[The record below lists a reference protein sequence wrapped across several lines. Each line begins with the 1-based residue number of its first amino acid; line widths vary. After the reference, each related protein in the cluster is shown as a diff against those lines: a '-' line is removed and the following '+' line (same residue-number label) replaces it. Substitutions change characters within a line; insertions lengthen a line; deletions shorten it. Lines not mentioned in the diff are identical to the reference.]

1 MCREKIKYFQFND
14 WGFLPLS
21 KLLSCKR
28 PVCTLLIIILIFLF
42 ESCIENPI
50 NDKDHVI
57 TPPVISPLYF
67 SYLAWHPTSN
77 WIAVVHS
84 DSVDTNNNGI
94 DDDFFSGI
102 WLIDAETGEKKPF
115 LDLSVSWIAWSKDGY
130 KLAIVIGGQIY
141 TINIPGI
148 DPIEI
153 DTASLTQL
161 TFEGGNFFPSFSPD
175 GEWITYDSNKDS
187 PTYDIWKMRVDG
199 SEKEKIRDTTDW
211 GGGRIPNWSFNNN
224 QIVYQ
229 TFFMDRQAGE
239 IALMDTSGIIIL
251 RLTKDELNDR
261 HPRFSRSGE
270 IIGFLSQP
278 LNGPRAI
285 RLINSDGTNVRRISP
300 DWAYLFDFSPDG
312 SKIAFV
318 LNGPDSSVTGN
329 GQLWTMNTDGS
340 NVFQL
345 TDFKP

>member
-84 DSVDTNNNGI
+84 DSVDTNNDGI

-161 TFEGGNFFPSFSPD
+161 TFESGYFPSFSLD
-175 GEWITYDSNKDS
+175 GQWIVYDSGQDS
-187 PTYDIWKMRVDG
+187 PGPNYVWKMRSDG
-199 SEKEKIRDTTDW
+199 TEKKCISIKETGEWRMPDW
-211 GGGRIPNWSFNNN
+211 SPSNNLILH
-224 QIVYQ
+224 QRAVIDYG
-229 TFFMDRQAGE
+229 AE
-239 IALMDTSGIIIL
+239 IYLMDTTGNEIK
-251 RLTKDELNDR
+251 RLTLDNNHDQY
-261 HPRFSRSGE
+261 PRFSKSGE

-278 LNGPRAI
+278 INGPRAI
-285 RLINSDGTNVRRISP
+285 RLINSDGTNLRRISP

-340 NVFQL
+340 NVVQL
-345 TDFKP
+345 TNFKP